1 MPLLIKNLIP
11 AKQRRVVGR
20 RVRNLRRGDDLTFG
34 LNFLAEVRSRLP
46 GLSMDTIFDVGA
58 HIGLTALQFADEFP
72 KAEIYAFELGTENM
86 KRLVANLV
94 GKPGV
99 KRIKSG
105 LGAAVSTQRLIVDV
119 AHPSMARIS
128 DMRTALLRASKL
140 TRSTLSARREVS
152 ARSTT

>member
-1 MPLLIKNLIP
+1 MALLIKNLIP

-20 RVRNLRRGDDLTFG
+20 RIRNLRRGDDLTFG

-58 HIGLTALQFADEFP
+58 HIGLTELQFADEFP
-72 KAEIYAFELGTENM
+72 KAEIYAFEPGTENM

-105 LGAAVSTQRLIVDV
+105 LGAAVSTQRLIVDA

-140 TRSTLSARREVS
+140 TRSTLSA
-152 ARSTT
+152 

>member
-1 MPLLIKNLIP
+1 MVLVSVL
-11 AKQRRVVGR
+11 
-20 RVRNLRRGDDLTFG
+20 FW
-34 LNFLAEVRSRLP
+34 S
-46 GLSMDTIFDVGA
+46 A
-58 HIGLTALQFADEFP
+58 HVIVLGWAAFFERPVLLTALQFADEFP
-72 KAEIYAFELGTENM
+72 KAEIYAFEPGTENM

-105 LGAAVSTQRLIVDV
+105 LGAAVSTQRLIVDA

-140 TRSTLSARREVS
+140 TRSTLSA
-152 ARSTT
+152 